1 MKKPI
6 VLIFILLLPVLLS
19 ACAFDIVSVKQY
31 PASLDSRSD
40 PTADFTLGEEVKFT
54 LGTGYNRKLNKGTR
68 WSFVGSL
75 PQGDVFKTKDQILTV
90 EGSNIF
96 EAYIVIMSGDLVGF
110 YLPVERTFSPLNKPL
125 KLNVIQ

>member
-1 MKKPI
+1 MKNPI
-6 VLIFILLLPVLLS
+6 ALIFILLLPVLLS
-19 ACAFDIVSVKQY
+19 ACAFDLVSVKQH
-31 PASLDSRSD
+31 PASIDSSSD
-40 PTADFTLGEEVKFT
+40 PAADFTLGEEAKLT

-96 EAYIVIMSGDLVGF
+96 EAYIVVMSGDLVGF
-110 YLPVERTFSPLNKPL
+110 YLPVEKTFSPLKKTL